1 VGKERFA
8 HALHDLSLRKDG
20 PFVAVNCAAL
30 PDDLVESE
38 LFGVEKGAFTGAH
51 STRPG
56 KFERADGG
64 TLFLDEIGE
73 LPLPAQ
79 AKLLRVLQEGELER
93 LGDDRT
99 RKINIRVVAATN
111 VDLESA
117 VRAGKFRS
125 DLYYRLNVYPIGIP
139 ALRERSQDI
148 PQLAAAMTTRFATLH
163 SKRITGLSDKAL
175 QTLKRY
181 QWPGNVRELE
191 NMIER
196 GVILAANDGHIQVE
210 DLFPNP
216 EMGNGFDVAIGTT
229 GSLETTVKTPADSL
243 SDTFF
248 NSRLSLDD
256 VESMLLREAVSRA
269 NGNYAGAARMLG
281 LTRPQL
287 AYRLKKNAIADDMK
301 DAGSAN
307 AGEGMDDNPPSS

>member
-1 VGKERFA
+1 
-8 HALHDLSLRKDG
+8 
-20 PFVAVNCAAL
+20 
-30 PDDLVESE
+30 
-38 LFGVEKGAFTGAH
+38 
-51 STRPG
+51 
-56 KFERADGG
+56 
-64 TLFLDEIGE
+64 
-73 LPLPAQ
+73 
-79 AKLLRVLQEGELER
+79 
-93 LGDDRT
+93 
-99 RKINIRVVAATN
+99 
-111 VDLESA
+111 
-117 VRAGKFRS
+117 
-125 DLYYRLNVYPIGIP
+125 
-139 ALRERSQDI
+139 
-148 PQLAAAMTTRFATLH
+148 
-163 SKRITGLSDKAL
+163 
-175 QTLKRY
+175 
-181 QWPGNVRELE
+181 
-191 NMIER
+191 
-196 GVILAANDGHIQVE
+196 VE

-229 GSLETTVKTPADSL
+229 GSLETTAKTPADSL